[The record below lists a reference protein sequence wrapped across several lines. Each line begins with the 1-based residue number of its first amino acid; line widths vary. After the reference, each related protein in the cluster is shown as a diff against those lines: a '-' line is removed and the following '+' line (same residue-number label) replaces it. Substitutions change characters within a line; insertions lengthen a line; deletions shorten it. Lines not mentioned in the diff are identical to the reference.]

1 MKKINIKIVAD
12 ITCPWCFI
20 GCNHL
25 NTSLKSR
32 SYYKYEIDWQPFY
45 LNPTMPSNGID
56 RKQYLKDKFGKQA
69 NLIESQILNVAKNHN
84 IIINLEEIKTT
95 PNTRK
100 IHSAISSIKKNNLN
114 KSFDFAFK
122 VMTDYF
128 TNGVDIRNEAYLKK
142 TIAKFN
148 AHNRHIAFNKINS
161 VENKEPFL
169 NFDFINGVPVFIFND
184 RWTLNGAQAPKVIE
198 AIIDI
203 AAKD

>member
-32 SYYKYEIDWQPFY
+32 NYYKYEIDWQPFY

-56 RKQYLKDKFGKQA
+56 RKQYLKNKFGKQV
-69 NLIESQILNVAKNHN
+69 NLIESEILNVAKNYN
-84 IIINLEEIKTT
+84 IIINLEKIRTT

-100 IHSAISSIKKNNLN
+100 IHSAISLIKKHNLN

-122 VMTDYF
+122 IMTDYF
-128 TNGVDIRNEAYLKK
+128 TNGIDIRNEIYLKK
-142 TIAKFN
+142 TFAKFN
-148 AHNRHIAFNKINS
+148 THNKRMAFDKINHY
-161 VENKEPFL
+161 ENKEPFL

-184 RWTLNGAQAPKVIE
+184 KWSLNGAQAPKVIE
-198 AIIDI
+198 TIIDI